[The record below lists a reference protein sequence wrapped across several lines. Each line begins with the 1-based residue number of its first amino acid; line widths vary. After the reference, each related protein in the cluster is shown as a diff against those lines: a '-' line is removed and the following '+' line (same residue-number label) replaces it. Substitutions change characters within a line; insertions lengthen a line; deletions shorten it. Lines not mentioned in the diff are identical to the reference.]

1 VGRTLTLVSKI
12 VQSMGNI
19 GTLTHKSSSSHG
31 YKENYL
37 APLNEQLIDD
47 SHIRDVKTY
56 LTAVA
61 DPTGGQDVGL
71 DDLAYREGHQR
82 CQVVQW

>member
-1 VGRTLTLVSKI
+1 LTLVSKI

-47 SHIRDVKTY
+47 SHIRDVKTVS
-56 LTAVA
+56 L
-61 DPTGGQDVGL
+61 PCLQPIL
-71 DDLAYREGHQR
+71 L
-82 CQVVQW
+82 QWFMFPFPGSSI